1 MIVACD
7 DGAMLYRCMSE
18 PAIGDLPVESVPTAA
33 EATLELSM
41 FKASEFERGGPLIVS
56 GIPQQMRRAHSS
68 DRGC

>member
-18 PAIGDLPVESVPTAA
+18 PAIDDLPVESVPTTAD
-33 EATLELSM
+33 ATPELSM

-56 GIPQQMRRAHSS
+56 
-68 DRGC
+68 